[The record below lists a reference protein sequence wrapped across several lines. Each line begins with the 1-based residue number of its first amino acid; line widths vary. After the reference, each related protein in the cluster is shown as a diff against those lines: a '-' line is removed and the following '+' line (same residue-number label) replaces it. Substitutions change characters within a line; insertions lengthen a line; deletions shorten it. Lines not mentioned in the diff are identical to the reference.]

1 MFFFSEVWGLSLNL
15 TLEKNVRTAF
25 QRHLGMPTS
34 SNLGILRSHLNSVD
48 AQSWWEFSWSKVLSA
63 PWPQPNCTLWAA
75 CIFSWRFCLGV
86 QLQFY
91 FHCHLKSVILWES
104 FKKYL
109 LSSPAIILT
118 GEWPLFPSGWKRER
132 KRQEEIDDFGVFQA
146 LGLWG
151 GTPQN
156 EKGRF
161 FRLRNDIG

>member
-1 MFFFSEVWGLSLNL
+1 MAHFKGTSTSLYTIPLYSVICNHVKSKNNVLNGDMFFFSVVWGLSLNL
-15 TLEKNVRTAF
+15 TLKKNIRTAF
-25 QRHLGMPTS
+25 QRLLCMPTS
-34 SNLGILRSHLNSVD
+34 SNLGTLRSHLHSVD

-118 GEWPLFPSGWKRER
+118 GEWPLFPSG
-132 KRQEEIDDFGVFQA
+132 
-146 LGLWG
+146 
-151 GTPQN
+151 
-156 EKGRF
+156 
-161 FRLRNDIG
+161 